1 MDETLKNSVRL
12 GNSLKIREIFYCT
25 HMHFVVMTICGS
37 FSCGFCLSI
46 GNLFFMYKGFSTF
59 HFGYPRKPFLE
70 ANFVF
75 FYAFIP
81 PAPLPRKHIG
91 SFQRRDICWLFWA
104 HYYLAL
110 LKSTLHVGTFWH
122 DWFVLSLTFLLL
134 LLTWKLQT
142 CVSWVFGRSF
152 NTLEHGSLRMVR
164 VAFFFHFF
172 PLDTK

>member
-1 MDETLKNSVRL
+1 
-12 GNSLKIREIFYCT
+12 
-25 HMHFVVMTICGS
+25 
-37 FSCGFCLSI
+37 
-46 GNLFFMYKGFSTF
+46 
-59 HFGYPRKPFLE
+59 
-70 ANFVF
+70 
-75 FYAFIP
+75 
-81 PAPLPRKHIG
+81 
-91 SFQRRDICWLFWA
+91 
-104 HYYLAL
+104 
-110 LKSTLHVGTFWH
+110 LHVGTFWH